1 MKIRTL
7 VAGTMLGLLI
17 LLFQATTVVA
27 AEIKVI
33 ATHAVMEVL
42 TELGP
47 QFERTTGHKLTYS
60 YDPSGA
66 VKRQIEQGAVF
77 DVAIITTKTLEDLA
91 KKKKINS
98 VTIANIGRSG
108 LGVAV
113 RKGAPKPDIST
124 VENFKKALLAAKSVV
139 RSTEGQSGLYF
150 ADLMTRLGIADQMKD
165 KLRLGPSGRI
175 SELVADG
182 KVEMAVQQIS
192 EILPV
197 AGAQFVGPFPPE
209 IQLYTTFAAGV
220 STDTKQLDAA
230 RALIVFLK
238 SPAAITVIKSHGLEP
253 VQ

>member
-7 VAGTMLGLLI
+7 VAGTMFGLMI
-17 LLFQATTVVA
+17 LMFQSTTAVA
-27 AEIKVI
+27 AEIKII

-47 QFERTTGHKLTYS
+47 QFERATGHKLIYS

-66 VKRQIEQGAVF
+66 VKRQIEQGVVF
-77 DVAIITTKTLEDLA
+77 DVAIITTKALEDLA
-91 KKKKINS
+91 KQKKINA
-98 VTIANIGRSG
+98 VTITNIGRSG

-124 VENFKKALLAAKSVV
+124 VENFRKALLAAKSVV
-139 RSTEGQSGLYF
+139 RSTEGASGLYF
-150 ADLMTRLGIADQMKD
+150 AELMTRLGIADQMKD

-197 AGAQFVGPFPPE
+197 AGAQFVGPFPAE
-209 IQLYTTFAAGV
+209 IQLYTTFAAGI
-220 STDTKQLDAA
+220 STDTKQQAAA
-230 RALIVFLK
+230 RALIAFLK
-238 SPAAITVIKSHGLEP
+238 TPAAIAVIKSHGLEP
-253 VQ
+253 VK